1 MIIRR
6 EDKRD
11 RDEVDVLIEEA
22 FRDMPDSD
30 HSEHLWVQRLRDSE
44 VFIDDLS
51 LVAELENRI
60 VGHVLFT
67 KIYVEEGSNSIE
79 GLSLAPVSV
88 LPAFQNKGIGSA
100 LIKAGL
106 KIGRELN
113 YPFCVLLG
121 HEEYYPRFGFVKSED
136 YDISFPFDAPAE
148 NCMVL
153 PFSDRGLEGVSGQ
166 VRYPVP

>member
-6 EDKRD
+6 EEKKD
-11 RDEVDVLIEEA
+11 RDEVDFLIEGA
-22 FRDMPDSD
+22 FRHVPDSD
-30 HSEHLWVQRLRDSE
+30 HSEHHWVQRLRDSE
-44 VFIDDLS
+44 VFIEDLS

-60 VGHVLFT
+60 VGHILFT
-67 KIYVEEGSNSIE
+67 KIYVEEGSTSVE

-88 LPAFQNKGIGSA
+88 FPEFQNKGIGSA
-100 LIKAGL
+100 LIKAGI

-113 YPFCVLLG
+113 FPFCVLLG
-121 HEEYYPRFGFVKSED
+121 YEDYYPRFGFRKSID